1 MRPRINPNRGAAL
14 MLLLLTGFQQA
25 GLSQNCR
32 ELKATYTV
40 AESRCTATGSVKVT
54 PTGGSGTYNYKMQ
67 GPTVVDY
74 TSSNLITGL
83 QPGTYTLS
91 VKDIVTNCETTL
103 TNVIVPGSYTQPRF
117 GLTETDVTCNNGN
130 DGVISVTGVQNG
142 RTPFTYKLVAPSAM
156 GVGTVSSTGTFTG
169 LMPGTYSV
177 QMTDSCGSIQTR
189 TISIQNYTWSI
200 TSATVTQS
208 NCQNY
213 NAQISLKDSKGN
225 TNASGTAFNGWKY
238 GVVRSPGD
246 TVWSSSPG
254 FAFSLGN
261 KRTVTLIARDKC
273 GQIQSK
279 VWTNTTIPSVSAN
292 VSISGQNCTG
302 FNAAITGQ
310 ANMSSNTQYCIVD
323 ANGNAISGQP
333 CNSTGVFNG
342 LPYGS
347 YCIKVKESC
356 YDTVI
361 TRCFTQ
367 TKAVPAVDATASLSG
382 YTCTAF
388 TATVTGKSNL
398 TNAQYCIVD
407 AAGHSVPGQPCNPSG
422 VFTGLP
428 YGTYKIKV
436 TDACQATPL
445 TVTVTGVKRTRSVNA
460 TIVTN
465 NYTCGTFNAVLGGG
479 SNLTNPQYCLIDAAG
494 HKDTCNST
502 GVFTNIPYGKYCIN
516 VTDGCGDTTIQRC
529 IDMTKPAPAGGS
541 PSISN
546 LGCNGYTITVK
557 GQQNIFNG
565 QYCLLDA
572 NGNIL
577 LDASGKSM
585 CNPTGVFNNVPYGKV
600 CVRTTDGC
608 TNGVFT
614 NCITTTAPVPSIGP
628 ASVVNL
634 SCSTF
639 KVTITNPQNLFS
651 PQFCLYDKLGNQVG
665 SCNPSGVFTVT
676 GYGSYTIKTTD
687 GCTGKVFTTP
697 ITATKPMV
705 YVDANLSYSNQTCSS
720 FTVSVTG
727 QVNLAGGVYTL
738 KDNTGTTVATS
749 TTGVFNNVSYGSY
762 CIDIVN
768 ACKDTTISRC
778 FSLQPTAIDAG
789 ATATPSCTYNTT
801 DIAVKVTAGT
811 GPYQVKV
818 YDTLYNLISSASFSG
833 QTTTVTGLPSL
844 STALRYRVIVL
855 GACGKPDTVT
865 VAAQP
870 SSVRPSYAVT
880 PQCPSSVKADGSG
893 TLVVTATSNLSGL
906 NVTITQQDFSPV
918 SISYSFKSGNAFT
931 FSNLDAGTY
940 VLTYTFSG
948 CTTSVNDTTVIPKY
962 VFPSLAKSSAYQC
975 DNSSFSVGASVS
987 GGMSPYTY
995 EIIASSPSKPSV
1007 VAPPQSSPI
1016 FNINNNTKY
1025 DLIRLRAIDA
1035 CGNSA
1040 LNDVSILPL
1049 ANTIVS
1055 ASSDCISQ
1063 STTLSTS
1070 VLPNATFSW
1079 YKKSKNGDSVLLAT
1093 GSPTYTISSM
1103 KFSDTGLYVAKT
1115 SVNSGCLT
1123 KISYF
1128 RLTGTCGLVLPV
1140 DITLEGKQLPESNR
1154 LSWTVPVASGISGF
1168 ELQRSND
1175 PEAAFVPVAHIP
1187 ARVASQQEDA
1197 YALMDNRPEP
1207 GSNLYRLHVLYAG
1220 GGESFTNV
1228 VTLGGNGSG
1237 PEVSAY
1243 PNPVDRM
1250 LNIKI
1255 QGDAGQR
1262 YMIALYNVVGRNIF
1276 TRQVNGAAG
1285 VIQYHRDASA
1295 SKGLYILKI
1304 LNMTT
1309 GAYNTYK
1316 IQFK

>member
-1 MRPRINPNRGAAL
+1 
-14 MLLLLTGFQQA
+14 MLLLLTGIQQA
-25 GLSQNCR
+25 GVSQNCR
-32 ELKATYTV
+32 ELRATYTV

-83 QPGTYTLS
+83 QPGTYTLT
-91 VKDIVTNCETTL
+91 VKDIVTNCETTI
-103 TNVIVPGSYTQPRF
+103 TNVVIPGSYTQPRF
-117 GLTETDVTCNNGN
+117 GLTETDVTCSNGS
-130 DGVISVTGVQNG
+130 DGVISVTGVLNG
-142 RTPFTYKLVAPSAM
+142 RTPFVYKLVAPSAS
-156 GVGTVSSTGTFTG
+156 GVGRTSSTGTFTG
-169 LMPGTYSV
+169 LTPGTYSV

-189 TISIQNYTWSI
+189 TISIQNYNWSI
-200 TSATVTQS
+200 TSTTVTRT
-208 NCQNY
+208 NCPTY
-213 NAQISLKDSKGN
+213 TAQISLADSKGN

-238 GVVRSPGD
+238 AVVRSPGD
-246 TVWSSSPG
+246 TVWSLTPS
-254 FAFSLGN
+254 FTFSLNN
-261 KRTVTLIARDKC
+261 KRTITLIARDKC
-273 GQIQSK
+273 GQIQSRT
-279 VWTNTTIPSVSAN
+279 WTNPEIPTVSSTVA
-292 VSISGQNCTG
+292 ISGQTCTG

-310 ANMSSNTQYCIVD
+310 ANLTTPLYCLLD
-323 ANGNAISGQP
+323 ANGNSVPGQP
-333 CNSTGVFNG
+333 CNNTGTFNG
-342 LPYGS
+342 IPYGS
-347 YCIKVKESC
+347 YCIKVWNYC

-361 TRCFTQ
+361 VRCFTQ
-367 TKAVPAVDATASLSG
+367 TRAVPSVDATASLSG
-382 YTCTAF
+382 YTCTTF

-422 VFTGLP
+422 VFNGLP

-436 TDACQATPL
+436 TDGCQATPL
-445 TVTVTGVKRTRSVNA
+445 IVTVTGAKRTRSVNA
-460 TIVTN
+460 TVVTN
-465 NYTCGTFNAVLGGG
+465 NYTCSTFNAVLGGG
-479 SNLTNPQYCLIDAAG
+479 TNLTNPQYCLIDAAG
-494 HKDTCNST
+494 HRDTCNST

-529 IDMTKPAPAGGS
+529 IDMTKPAPSGGT

-572 NGNIL
+572 NGNTL
-577 LDASGKSM
+577 LDAGGRPM
-585 CNPTGVFNNVPYGKV
+585 CNATGVFTNVPYGKV

-614 NCITTTAPVPSIGP
+614 SCITTTAPVPSVGAPSI
-628 ASVVNL
+628 VNL

-639 KVTITNPQNLFS
+639 KVTISAQNLFS
-651 PQFCLYDKLGNQVG
+651 PQYCLNDQHGNDVG
-665 SCNPSGVFTVT
+665 GCNNTGVFTVT
-676 GYGSYTIKTTD
+676 GYGSFTIKVTD
-687 GCTGKVFTTP
+687 GCTGKVFNVP
-697 ITATKPMV
+697 FTATKPTA

-720 FTVSVTG
+720 FTATVTG
-727 QVNLAGGVYTL
+727 QVNLAGGQYTL
-738 KDNTGTTVATS
+738 KDSRGTVLVANN

-768 ACKDTTISRC
+768 ACRDTTITRC
-778 FSLQPTAIDAG
+778 FSLQPTAIGAG
-789 ATATPSCTYNTT
+789 ATASPSCTYNAT
-801 DIAVKVTAGT
+801 DIAIKVTAGT

-818 YDTLYNLISSASFSG
+818 YDTLYNLITSASFSG
-833 QTTTVTGLPSL
+833 TTTTVKGLPSL
-844 STALRYRVIVL
+844 STALKYKVIVL
-855 GACGKPDTVT
+855 GACGIPDTLT

-880 PQCPSSVKADGSG
+880 PQCPSSLKADGSG
-893 TLVVTATSNLSGL
+893 TLAVTATSNLPGL
-906 NVTITQQDFSPV
+906 NVSITQQDFSPV
-918 SISYSFKSGNAFT
+918 SISYSFRSGNTFT

-948 CTTSVNDTTVIPKY
+948 CTASVNDTTVVPKY

-975 DNSSFSVGASVS
+975 DNSSFSVGAAVT
-987 GGMSPYTY
+987 GGIGPYTY
-995 EIIASSPSKPSV
+995 EIIASSPSTPSV

-1025 DLIRLRAIDA
+1025 DLIRLRAVDA

-1049 ANTIVS
+1049 ANTIVT
-1055 ASSDCISQ
+1055 ASSDCINKG
-1063 STTLSTS
+1063 TTLSTAA
-1070 VLPNATFSW
+1070 LPNATYSW
-1079 YKKSKNGDSVLLAT
+1079 YKKSKTGDSVLLAS
-1093 GSPTYTISSM
+1093 GSPTYTISNM

-1128 RLTGTCGLVLPV
+1128 RLTGTCGVVLPV
-1140 DITLEGKQLPESNR
+1140 DITLEGKQQPGGNR

-1168 ELQRSND
+1168 EVQRSND
-1175 PEAAFVPVAHIP
+1175 PEAAYVPVAHIP
-1187 ARVASQQEDA
+1187 ARAASQQDEF
-1197 YALMDNRPEP
+1197 YAVVDDRPGP
-1207 GSNLYRLHVLYAG
+1207 GSNFYRLHVLYSG
-1220 GGESFTNV
+1220 GGESYTNV
-1228 VTLGGNGSG
+1228 VALSSDGSG
-1237 PEVSAY
+1237 PQVSAY
-1243 PNPVDRM
+1243 PNPVDRL

-1255 QGDAGQR
+1255 QGEASQR
-1262 YMIALYNVVGRNIF
+1262 YTIALYNVVGQVIF
-1276 TRQVNGAAG
+1276 TRQVNGSAG
-1285 VIQYHRDASA
+1285 VIQYHRDAA
-1295 SKGLYILKI
+1295 AAKGLYVLKI